1 MLSHIICSNNDD
13 DEKDDEDDDNDTD
26 ENVFVVVVK
35 SRWSSVDASFKTY
48 LRAIFILKTMMTVHD
63 NDDNNDDEDDEDDND
78 ENGFCENEI
87 VIGWRLFRL
96 DSQPS
101 TGINIGTHDDDDD
114 E

>member
-1 MLSHIICSNNDD
+1 MRLSS
-13 DEKDDEDDDNDTD
+13 
-26 ENVFVVVVK
+26 FG
-35 SRWSSVDASFKTY
+35 ASFKTY

-63 NDDNNDDEDDEDDND
+63 NDDNNDDEDDDDAFND

-101 TGINIGTHDDDDD
+101 TGINIGTHETIMMMMYDDLED
-114 E
+114 EYDEMTMMMKG